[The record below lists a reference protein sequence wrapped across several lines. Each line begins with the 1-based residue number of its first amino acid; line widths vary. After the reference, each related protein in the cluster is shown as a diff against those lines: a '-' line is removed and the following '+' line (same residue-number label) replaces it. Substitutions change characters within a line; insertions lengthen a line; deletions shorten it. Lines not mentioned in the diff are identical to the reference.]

1 MINKILIFYFAL
13 CLLFFTSCKTGTRNS
28 KLNDTLEG
36 TLNQKMINNTDT
48 ISENEILVLDCKDCD
63 IKVVTET
70 KQNIDSL
77 TEEQTYK
84 FLCCLSESTSNNI
97 EFSEYSNEVLFLLLS
112 KNAELVLSTLERHKN
127 IAIEPIKTTLEN
139 PISDRI
145 DLQEIYGQLQ
155 KIKGYDKIKGNLLQ
169 SIKKAIDKYN

>member
-1 MINKILIFYFAL
+1 LQKVKKR
-13 CLLFFTSCKTGTRNS
+13 TSQARP
-28 KLNDTLEG
+28 
-36 TLNQKMINNTDT
+36 
-48 ISENEILVLDCKDCD
+48 
-63 IKVVTET
+63 
-70 KQNIDSL
+70 
-77 TEEQTYK
+77 
-84 FLCCLSESTSNNI
+84 
-97 EFSEYSNEVLFLLLS
+97 FLLLS